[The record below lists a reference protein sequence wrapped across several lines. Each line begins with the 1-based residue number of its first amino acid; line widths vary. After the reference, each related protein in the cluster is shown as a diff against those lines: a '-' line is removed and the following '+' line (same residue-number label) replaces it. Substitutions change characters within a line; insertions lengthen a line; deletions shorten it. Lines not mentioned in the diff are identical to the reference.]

1 MQSPSTTRIARS
13 PVRKRQAKFKIAC
26 AFRPLSPCGI
36 PCGIFSTRRA
46 PMGRFWI
53 AARLRLSAFFSSA
66 CAREF
71 FRPLPGAQ
79 CALAPPIFFPQDP
92 SAKKLLRTPFQFG
105 MRKNLSKSESALP
118 IFNNSLKHSSTQKNF
133 PKRHVFK
140 TRIQTFQTFQTNTSN
155 ISNIARQNATPAH
168 EIHFEERNIE
178 RMPSK
183 SSEWEAA
190 DFMGTTWKVSKAQPA
205 SVFMRAKVIE

>member
-1 MQSPSTTRIARS
+1 MTRIVRS

-36 PCGIFSTRRA
+36 PCGIFSTGRA

-71 FRPLPGAQ
+71 FRPLPVRNARLPRQ
-79 CALAPPIFFPQDP
+79 FFPARP
-92 SAKKLLRTPFQFG
+92 FRKKTAPNSVSVWNAKKSFKIRISSADFQQ
-105 MRKNLSKSESALP
+105 L
-118 IFNNSLKHSSTQKNF
+118 LKHSSTQKNF
-133 PKRHVFK
+133 PKCHVFK
-140 TRIQTFQTFQTNTSN
+140 TRIQAFQSFQTNTSN

>member
-1 MQSPSTTRIARS
+1 MPARS
-13 PVRKRQAKFKIAC
+13 GL
-26 AFRPLSPCGI
+26 FRPAEYPAEYFRRGAPQWGDFGLRRVCGY
-36 PCGIFSTRRA
+36 
-46 PMGRFWI
+46 
-53 AARLRLSAFFSSA
+53 
-66 CAREF
+66 
-71 FRPLPGAQ
+71 RPF
-79 CALAPPIFFPQDP
+79 LAPLARGNFFAPSRCAMRACPANFFPQDP

-133 PKRHVFK
+133 PKCHVFK
-140 TRIQTFQTFQTNTSN
+140 TRIQAFQSFQTNTSN
-155 ISNIARQNATPAH
+155 ISNIARRNAPAY